1 MKKAILGKPQILETA
16 EDFNRLPKPDKQASY
31 GELVERL
38 IRKKYSV
45 SAELAILRQRDEKP
59 EEFAVYNAYAEQCK
73 AEAKKYLKE

>member
-1 MKKAILGKPQILETA
+1 MSKNVKLLDEKDYRRIP
-16 EDFNRLPKPDKQASY
+16 NDKRQEHY

-45 SAELAILRQRDEKP
+45 GAELAILRQRDEKP

-73 AEAKKYLKE
+73 TEARRILGIA